1 MRLSTPPPRRYTLAR
16 LLRMGEYRRAH
27 LLDTLSL
34 RRLRAW
40 QARADEALETLEPGC
55 SLGPNDPAYDVWCRH
70 FNLSMAIY
78 DAIQRRVK
86 ARRKKETTDDGLSLD

>member
-1 MRLSTPPPRRYTLAR
+1 MLPPPPPRRYTLAR
-16 LLRMGEYRRAH
+16 LLRMGEYQRER
-27 LLDTLSL
+27 LLDTFSL

-40 QARADEALETLEPGC
+40 QTRADEALETLEPGC
-55 SLGPNDPAYDVWCRH
+55 RFGPNHPAYDVWCKH

-86 ARRKKETTDDGLSLD
+86 ARRKPETTNE